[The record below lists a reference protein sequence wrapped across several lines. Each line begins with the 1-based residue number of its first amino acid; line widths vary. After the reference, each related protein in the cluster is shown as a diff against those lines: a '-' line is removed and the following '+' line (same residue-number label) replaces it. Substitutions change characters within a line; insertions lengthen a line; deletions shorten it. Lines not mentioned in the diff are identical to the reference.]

1 MNGLVCKYQQYQDV
15 TPEEEFD
22 EESEEVNE
30 A

>member
-15 TPEEEFD
+15 TTEEEFD